1 MILWQ
6 GGGRIFFFKKQIFK
20 AYLRMRC
27 DCGRNRLCSRKNGI
41 RRSLRYDIRTGGNGA
56 APFFGSSFQVE
67 SDACI
72 IRFFISENSRMIRKL
87 Q

>member
-6 GGGRIFFFKKQIFK
+6 GGDSVYSCK